1 MLVTVAPYNPQWPQL
16 FEEEAKSLRALL
28 GENLVAL
35 FHIGS
40 TSVPGLAAKPIID
53 ILPVVQDIDA
63 LDALTPQFAE
73 LGYEAMGEFGLPGRR
88 YFRKGGE
95 NRTHQIH
102 AFQYDNLGEIGR
114 HLAFRDYLRAHP
126 GARDSYA
133 ALKIQLASQF
143 PADIDGYCDGKDAFV
158 KEMERSALLWQWKR
172 LASHP

>member
-1 MLVTVAPYNPQWPQL
+1 MLVTVVPYNPQWPQL

-73 LGYEAMGEFGLPGRR
+73 LGYEAMGEFGLPGPAVFPQRR
-88 YFRKGGE
+88 GKP
-95 NRTHQIH
+95 
-102 AFQYDNLGEIGR
+102 
-114 HLAFRDYLRAHP
+114 HP
-126 GARDSYA
+126 SN
-133 ALKIQLASQF
+133 
-143 PADIDGYCDGKDAFV
+143 P
-158 KEMERSALLWQWKR
+158 R
-172 LASHP
+172 LPV